1 MGGAPLSTANP
12 AIVSAFQSTLLHQ
25 LLIVLVVLLVIA
37 VAWNLLRGAQLRR
50 AVAARE
56 QNLVDDE
63 VVDRSS
69 EPLARRILRIGFGLV
84 WVFDGIL
91 QAQSA
96 MPIGLA
102 NQAIKPAANGSP
114 SWVVHLVNSGVL
126 IWNNLPITAAV

>member
-1 MGGAPLSTANP
+1 
-12 AIVSAFQSTLLHQ
+12 QSKLLHE
-25 LLIVLVVLLVIA
+25 LLIVLVLLLVIA

-56 QNLVDDE
+56 QHLVDDE

-69 EPLARRILRIGFGLV
+69 EPFARRILRIGFGLL

-96 MPIGLA
+96 MPVGLA
-102 NQAIKPAANGSP
+102 NQAIKPAADGSP
-114 SWVVHLVNSGVL
+114 SWVAHLVNSGVL
-126 IWNNLPITAAV
+126 IWNNSPI